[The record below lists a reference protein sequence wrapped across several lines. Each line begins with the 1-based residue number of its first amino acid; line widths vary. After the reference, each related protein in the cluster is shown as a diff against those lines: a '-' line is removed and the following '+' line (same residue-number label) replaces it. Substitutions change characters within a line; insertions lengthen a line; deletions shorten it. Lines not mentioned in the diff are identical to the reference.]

1 MPAPNSARLPE
12 KVLLVTLSGPV
23 LSQMPPPPVPGLK
36 STLLPAKVLFVTVIV
51 PWVLKMPL
59 PLPELFSE
67 KMLFVTVALAV
78 LKTPPPWPPWALL
91 AEKLLLMMLSVPK
104 KASIPAPSPPFA
116 EQMLLVT
123 VSPAAL

>member
-1 MPAPNSARLPE
+1 
-12 KVLLVTLSGPV
+12 
-23 LSQMPPPPVPGLK
+23 
-36 STLLPAKVLFVTVIV
+36 
-51 PWVLKMPL
+51 MPL

-67 KMLFVTVALAV
+67 KVLFVTVALAV

-91 AEKLLLMMLSVPK
+91 AEKLLSVPK

-123 VSPAAL
+123 VSLPKKVKIPPPNPALLPAKVLLVTVSPAAL

>member
-1 MPAPNSARLPE
+1 
-12 KVLLVTLSGPV
+12 
-23 LSQMPPPPVPGLK
+23 
-36 STLLPAKVLFVTVIV
+36 
-51 PWVLKMPL
+51 MPL

-67 KMLFVTVALAV
+67 KVLFVTVALAV

-123 VSPAAL
+123 VSLPKKVKIPPPNPALLPAKVLLVTVSPAAL